1 LKAQRNSLER
11 ALEEAV
17 SRALRDNLA
26 PLQRTAD
33 ELHQAYA
40 DLVASCAS
48 TRPSNA
54 LPAMLRAQTAAAAL
68 AAGLSVLSNFVA
80 VALNPRESEGSG
92 TSGDTAVA
100 EAEPQQVHEPVG
112 EPTSHL
118 AHEVAESAAHDIP
131 IDTAPAAD
139 GRGTKEPETAHA
151 KPQVE
156 SEVELQVEPEIELEL
171 ETEPAPQPEV
181 IPEPVAAE
189 EHIVEGFIEPP
200 AKEIAVFDIAALPT
214 ELQDLHRRANRVAK
228 VAMQDIKLL
237 RPKDVESGR
246 EHKDICERLR
256 VDLDKARKEYD
267 RRFRAIS
274 DHPVDYFH
282 HWMLE
287 ILAGGD
293 RAALGEYPYP
303 SPVLRH

>member
-1 LKAQRNSLER
+1 MNPQRSSLER

-33 ELHQAYA
+33 ELHQAYS

-48 TRPSNA
+48 TKPSNT

-80 VALNPRESEGSG
+80 VALNPRDADGASNGAG
-92 TSGDTAVA
+92 AAVA
-100 EAEPQQVHEPVG
+100 EPEAAATSHVG
-112 EPTSHL
+112 QPTSHDEL
-118 AHEVAESAAHDIP
+118 EVSEEPIPLEVQPLTEEEPEVAQA
-131 IDTAPAAD
+131 APAKA
-139 GRGTKEPETAHA
+139 KVQV
-151 KPQVE
+151 KPQ
-156 SEVELQVEPEIELEL
+156 
-171 ETEPAPQPEV
+171 PAPA
-181 IPEPVAAE
+181 PVLEHVAPDD
-189 EHIVEGFIEPP
+189 HIVEGYIEPP
-200 AKEIAVFDIAALPT
+200 AKEIPVFDIAALPS

-256 VDLDKARKEYD
+256 GDLDKARKEYD

-293 RAALGEYPYP
+293 GAALGSYPYP
-303 SPVLRH
+303 SSVLRH